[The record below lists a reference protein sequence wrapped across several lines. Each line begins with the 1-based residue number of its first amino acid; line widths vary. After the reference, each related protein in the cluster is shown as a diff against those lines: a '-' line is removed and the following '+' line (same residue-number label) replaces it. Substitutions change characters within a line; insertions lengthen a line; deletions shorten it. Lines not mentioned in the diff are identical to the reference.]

1 MHELS
6 LAQGIIDIA
15 VAEARK
21 RRAVAVKNI
30 KLRLG
35 YFTGVVREAL
45 EFSFEVA
52 KRGTLA
58 ESAVL
63 EIETVEL
70 KTLCRRCGVVGR
82 PAEDFCLTCSH
93 CGDPVEILAG
103 REMEV
108 AYVDLVEAGEMPQRA
123 TTLHAEEG

>member
-15 VAEARK
+15 VSEARK
-21 RRAVAVKNI
+21 HDAAGVKTI

-35 YFTGVVREAL
+35 EFTGVAREAL

-52 KRGTLA
+52 KRGTAA
-58 ESAVL
+58 ESAAL

-70 KTLCRRCGVVGR
+70 KTLCRRCGIVGR
-82 PAEDFCLTCSH
+82 PTEDFCLTCSR

-103 REMEV
+103 REMQVE
-108 AYVDLVEAGEMPQRA
+108 YVELVEVGEPLQPAAGVR
-123 TTLHAEEG
+123 

>member
-15 VAEARK
+15 VAEATK
-21 RRAVAVKNI
+21 HHAAAVKTI

-35 YFTGVVREAL
+35 EFTAVAREAL

-52 KRGTLA
+52 KRGTPA

-63 EIETVEL
+63 EIEAVEL
-70 KTLCRRCGVVGR
+70 KTLCPRCGIVGC
-82 PAEDFCLTCSH
+82 PTEDFCLTCSR
-93 CGDPVEILAG
+93 CSDPVEILAG
-103 REMEV
+103 REMQVE
-108 AYVDLVEAGEMPQRA
+108 YVDLVEAEELLQPAVTSRA
-123 TTLHAEEG
+123 EKG